1 MAKSTTT
8 TSSHSTTKQ
17 SSHSESREQSKQKSQ
32 SESRKF
38 LDQELVNQIMSGL
51 QGYMTDEEIA
61 QYAENLLNPQKNA
74 AIEASQQ
81 NYETTQLAKQQEIEN
96 LAASL
101 SRAIAEQEGAY
112 KKSLANVETAALAR
126 GMGRSSYTLQ
136 TLANQGDNLAKAI
149 RSLTDENARQSAQI
163 QNQIT
168 LAAQQNAQTQGRV
181 NMDYASQLAAKV
193 QELRQQQRD
202 SYNQNYMTAVS
213 GALGTLTTGTAES
226 TTTGVSNTTGTS
238 STDSTSTSVTTTSGG
253 GGGKNKNGTKTYRD
267 PIPGSGDTANGT

>member
-17 SSHSESREQSKQKSQ
+17 SSHSESRERSKQTSK

-38 LDQELVNQIMSGL
+38 LDQELVDQIMSGL
-51 QGYMTDEEIA
+51 RGYMTDDEIA

-74 AIEASQQ
+74 ALEASQQ
-81 NYETTQLAKQQEIEN
+81 NYETTRLAKEQEIEN

-101 SRAIAEQEGAY
+101 SRAIGEQENAY
-112 KKSLANVETAALAR
+112 RRSMANVSNAALAR

-136 TLANQGDNLAKAI
+136 ALANQGDNLAKAV
-149 RSLTDENARQSAQI
+149 RGLTDENARLSSQL

-181 NMDYASQLAAKV
+181 NTDYASQLAAKV
-193 QELRQQQRD
+193 QELRQQQIN

-213 GALGTLTTGTAES
+213 GALGQRTTGEA
-226 TTTGVSNTTGTS
+226 TTNSYGTTNTSGTS
-238 STDSTSTSVTTTSGG
+238 STDSTSVSVTQTSGG
-253 GGGKNKNGTKTYRD
+253 GGRKNGTKTYRD
-267 PIPGSGDTANGT
+267 PIPGADTTTTEK

>member
-17 SSHSESREQSKQKSQ
+17 SSHSESRERSKQTSK

-38 LDQELVNQIMSGL
+38 LDQELVDQIMSGL
-51 QGYMTDEEIA
+51 RGYMTDDEIA

-74 AIEASQQ
+74 ALEASQQ
-81 NYETTQLAKQQEIEN
+81 NYETTRLAKEQEIEN

-101 SRAIAEQEGAY
+101 SRAIGEQENAY
-112 KKSLANVETAALAR
+112 RRSMANVSNAALAR

-136 TLANQGDNLAKAI
+136 ALANQGDNLAKAV
-149 RSLTDENARQSAQI
+149 RGLTDENARLSSQL

-181 NMDYASQLAAKV
+181 NTDYASQLAAKV
-193 QELRQQQRD
+193 QELRQQQIN
-202 SYNQNYMTAVS
+202 SYNSNYMTAVS
-213 GALGTLTTGTAES
+213 GALGQRTTGEA
-226 TTTGVSNTTGTS
+226 TTNSYGTTNTSGTS
-238 STDSTSTSVTTTSGG
+238 STDSTSVSVTQTSGG
-253 GGGKNKNGTKTYRD
+253 GRKKTTTEDAIGSNG
-267 PIPGSGDTANGT
+267 

>member
-17 SSHSESREQSKQKSQ
+17 QSHSESREQSKQKSQ

-61 QYAENLLNPQKNA
+61 QYAANLLNPQKNA

-112 KKSLANVETAALAR
+112 ERSIANVENAAIAR

-136 TLANQGDNLAKAI
+136 SLANQGTNLAKAI

-181 NMDYASQLAAKV
+181 NTDYASQLAAKV

-253 GGGKNKNGTKTYRD
+253 GGSKKKTAATGDYNQGGTD
-267 PIPGSGDTANGT
+267 